1 MALKKGYH
9 ILLENPMSNKLEEVI
24 KLGELAKKY
33 PDQVFM
39 ICHVLRYTPFFS
51 ELKKISR

>member
-24 KLGELAKKY
+24 KLGELAKKS
-33 PDQVFM
+33 QIKF
-39 ICHVLRYTPFFS
+39 L
-51 ELKKISR
+51 